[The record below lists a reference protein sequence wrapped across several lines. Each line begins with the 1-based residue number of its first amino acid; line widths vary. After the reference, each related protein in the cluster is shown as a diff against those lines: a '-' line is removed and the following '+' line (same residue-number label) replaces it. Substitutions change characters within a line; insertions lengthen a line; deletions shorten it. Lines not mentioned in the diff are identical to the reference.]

1 MLVIIMKKTLLTIL
15 GAILVGFGLGLFFF
29 KKFDTNIEALATSVK
44 SIYAVQVGVYK
55 NIDNAK
61 DVANKMGGIVV
72 LDNDYYRVYI
82 DIIKDK
88 EILNSR
94 EEYYKNNN
102 INYYLKIINPS
113 KEFITKL
120 DDYEI
125 ILKNTSISAD
135 KIRVVR
141 EQILKEY
148 QNELHD

>member
-1 MLVIIMKKTLLTIL
+1 MKKTLLTIL

-88 EILNSR
+88 EIQGCIIRCSNDEGNYIVGCRMPEDSN
-94 EEYYKNNN
+94 EIKDYVNKN
-102 INYYLKIINPS
+102 YS
-113 KEFITKL
+113 E
-120 DDYEI
+120 
-125 ILKNTSISAD
+125 
-135 KIRVVR
+135 
-141 EQILKEY
+141 
-148 QNELHD
+148 

>member
-1 MLVIIMKKTLLTIL
+1 MKKTLLTIL

-61 DVANKMGGIVV
+61 DVANKMEGIVV

-88 EILNSR
+88 EILNLR

-113 KEFITKL
+113 KEFIAKL

-135 KIRVVR
+135 KIGVVR
-141 EQILKEY
+141 EKILKEY

>member
-1 MLVIIMKKTLLTIL
+1 MKKTLLTIL

-61 DVANKMGGIVV
+61 DVANKMEGIVV

-88 EILNSR
+88 EILNLR

-113 KEFITKL
+113 KEFIDKL

-141 EQILKEY
+141 EKILKEY

>member
-1 MLVIIMKKTLLTIL
+1 MKKTLLTIL

-29 KKFDTNIEALATSVK
+29 KKFDINIEALATSVK

-141 EQILKEY
+141 EKILKEY

>member
-1 MLVIIMKKTLLTIL
+1 MKKTLLTIL

-61 DVANKMGGIVV
+61 DVANKMEGIVV

-135 KIRVVR
+135 KIKVVR